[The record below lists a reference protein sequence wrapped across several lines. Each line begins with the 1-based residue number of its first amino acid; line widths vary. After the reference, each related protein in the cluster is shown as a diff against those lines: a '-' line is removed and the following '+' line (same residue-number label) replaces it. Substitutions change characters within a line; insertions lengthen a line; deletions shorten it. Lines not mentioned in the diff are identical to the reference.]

1 MIRSRKFTGTVL
13 PLRRSIEIEWRNPAP
28 TALHF
33 VIIPNP
39 MRPHIRSSID
49 SQRPPHWIET
59 IDTKTGIERGTRV
72 RASAVGGA
80 RDEGEAERAAS
91 VACVCYPP
99 PCGGWGWGRE
109 DAEAQRQP

>member
-1 MIRSRKFTGTVL
+1 M
-13 PLRRSIEIEWRNPAP
+13 
-28 TALHF
+28 
-33 VIIPNP
+33 
-39 MRPHIRSSID
+39 
-49 SQRPPHWIET
+49 
-59 IDTKTGIERGTRV
+59 RV

-99 PCGGWGWGRE
+99 PCGGRGWGRE